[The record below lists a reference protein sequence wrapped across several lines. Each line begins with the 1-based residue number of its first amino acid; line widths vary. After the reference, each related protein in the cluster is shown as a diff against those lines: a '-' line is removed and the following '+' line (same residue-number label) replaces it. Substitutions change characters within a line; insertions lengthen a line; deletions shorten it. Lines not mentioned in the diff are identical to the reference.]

1 MHAGDGNGK
10 SVSAG
15 ERKEER
21 RRGVA
26 TYVVSVGLCV
36 RGVVGVRGGRAA
48 PAVGC
53 RVGGRSGDD
62 HVKGRVGGVLREDK
76 NMRTEGRLA

>member
-1 MHAGDGNGK
+1 M
-10 SVSAG
+10 
-15 ERKEER
+15 
-21 RRGVA
+21 RG
-26 TYVVSVGLCV
+26 TNVVSVSV

-62 HVKGRVGGVLREDK
+62 HVEGRVGGVLREDE
-76 NMRTEGRLA
+76 NIRSEGRLSPITGDKGVE